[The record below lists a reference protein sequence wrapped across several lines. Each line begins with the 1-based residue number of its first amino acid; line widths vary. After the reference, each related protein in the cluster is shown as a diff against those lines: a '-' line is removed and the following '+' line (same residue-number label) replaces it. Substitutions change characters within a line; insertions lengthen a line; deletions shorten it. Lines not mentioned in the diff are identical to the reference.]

1 MKRSRKYLDK
11 KAKLGNGAEGVDTA
25 TAIDLIKSMA
35 SDWESVD
42 LDVRLAV
49 NTRKADQ
56 NIRGTTILPKGTGR
70 TPTVLVLAKDEAAD
84 QAREAGADHVGLDE
98 MIEKINDGW
107 LEFDM
112 VIATPD
118 VMKNVSK
125 VAKVL
130 GPRGLMPN
138 PKSGTV
144 TPDVKT
150 AVEECKAGKVE
161 YRADKTGIVHTSVGR
176 AGFPAEDLKDNLDHL
191 IDVLMKARPASIKGT
206 YVKSIYLSA
215 TQSPSVKLDVS
226 KFARTAQ

>member
-11 KAKLGNGAEGVDTA
+11 KAKLGNGAEPVDSMTA
-25 TAIDLIKSMA
+25 LNLIKSVA
-35 SDWESVD
+35 GDWESVD
-42 LDVRLAV
+42 LDVRLSV

-70 TPTVLVLAKDEAAD
+70 TPKVLVMAKDAAAD
-84 QAREAGADHVGLDE
+84 EAREAGADFVGLEDV
-98 MIEKINDGW
+98 IEKINGGW

-118 VMKNVSK
+118 VMKDVSK

-144 TPDVKT
+144 TTDVKN

-176 AGFPAEDLKDNLDHL
+176 AGFAVEDLKVNLEHL
-191 IDVLMKARPASIKGT
+191 MDVLIKARPASIKGT
-206 YVKSIYLSA
+206 YVKSVFVSA
-215 TQSPSVKLDVS
+215 TQTPSIKLDVS
-226 KFARTAQ
+226 KFS

>member
-1 MKRSRKYLDK
+1 MYKRQ
-11 KAKLGNGAEGVDTA
+11 
-25 TAIDLIKSMA
+25 
-35 SDWESVD
+35 DWESVD
-42 LDVRLAV
+42 LDVRLGV

-70 TPTVLVLAKDEAAD
+70 TPRVLVLAKDAAAD
-84 QAREAGADHVGLDE
+84 QAREAGADHVGLDD

-118 VMKNVSK
+118 VMKDVSK

-144 TPDVKT
+144 TADVQN

-176 AGFPAEDLKDNLDHL
+176 AGFTSEDLKANLDHL

-215 TQSPSVKLDVS
+215 TQTPSVKLDVS
-226 KFARTAQ
+226 KLS

>member
-11 KAKLGNGAEGVDTA
+11 RAKLTNGVDAVDTA
-25 TAIDLIKSMA
+25 TAIGMLKGIA
-35 SDWESVD
+35 HDWESVD
-42 LDVRLAV
+42 LDVRLGV

-70 TPTVLVLAKDEAAD
+70 TPTVLVLAKEDAAD
-84 QAREAGADHVGLDE
+84 QAREAGADHVGLED
-98 MIEKINDGW
+98 MIDKINSGW

-118 VMKNVSK
+118 VMKDVSK

-130 GPRGLMPN
+130 GPRGMMPN

-144 TPDVKT
+144 TADVKT

-161 YRADKTGIVHTSVGR
+161 YRADKTGIVHASVGR
-176 AGFPAEDLKDNLDHL
+176 AGFTAEDLKVNLDHL

-206 YVKSIYLSA
+206 YVKSIYLST
-215 TQSPSVKLDVS
+215 TQSPSIKLDVS
-226 KFARTAQ
+226 KLS

>member
-11 KAKLGNGAEGVDTA
+11 KAKLGNGMDAVDSLTA
-25 TAIDLIKSMA
+25 LNLIKSIA

-42 LDVRLAV
+42 LDVRLSV

-70 TPTVLVLAKDEAAD
+70 TPKVLVLAKDDAAEA
-84 QAREAGADHVGLDE
+84 AREAGADYVGLED
-98 MIEKINDGW
+98 MIEKISGGW
-107 LEFDM
+107 LDFDM

-118 VMKNVSK
+118 VMKDVSK
-125 VAKVL
+125 IAKVL

-144 TPDVKT
+144 TPDVRS
-150 AVEECKAGKVE
+150 AVFECKAGKVE

-176 AGFPAEDLKDNLDHL
+176 AGFTVEDLKVNLDHL
-191 IDVLMKARPASIKGT
+191 VDVLVKARPASIKGI
-206 YVKSIYLSA
+206 YIKSIYVSA
-215 TQSPSVKLDVS
+215 TQTPSVKLDVS
-226 KFARTAQ
+226 KLI